1 MIDTSPGSDAD
12 SLPQGTAAMSIS
24 STTPPDTTSTIDQA
38 PARSRAPSRIIA
50 RNGPTKAQ
58 QDNMVEVFAERIY
71 PQVPDNVLLSAY
83 LRHNSWDF
91 EATVSKYTQDR
102 ETLLAS
108 LVEEEGNNAETAS
121 ESSPVKASDS
131 NVERQ
136 PSDDSDTTEKRQE
149 IGQKKELEMPWW
161 FNDNNE
167 QERRD
172 AGLALR
178 LQFEDLNDR
187 KEVDMTP
194 SEAVLL
200 LHMVDWDI
208 SGARKGYNSLP
219 EAKQAVR
226 KQFDRMRSRLPTA
239 TVRPSATD
247 KLQQRQLKQQDER
260 LATFVNITGR
270 SDWFSLKVFL
280 QKRRWNIIA
289 AIEAWFRS
297 GVPPVMSRRK
307 HVVYDLRNDFNMKVL
322 PAPFGQDWQPQAD
335 GNGEDGWA
343 LDWETVME
351 IPEPPPDN
359 ETSDDESDADPEVE
373 TENPPSPITKT
384 KKPNGRA
391 KGRPDGFALHQM
403 KGTAKPGLKSDW
415 RFLFEYISKGR
426 YWSNRF
432 KAYEKFDWPDVAI
445 HDQRQR
451 DSSQTRVQFDWNN
464 QEHIHLLNNFR
475 RQNTC
480 RTTNTGAREAAQLW
494 SDEEKEFL
502 LQMNVEWLEEM
513 RKQFPGV
520 SEDDLLKKTISNKTK
535 EDWKDRLNAKFQGTV
550 QEGSTIPR
558 RERSIVSIIS
568 QRARTPAIIEKFKL
582 KADSEYF
589 RKRAN
594 RIAKEKSKGDSGVKR
609 PLEADQEDDGQ
620 PAEKRARIDGS
631 VVKGDPDVD
640 ENDDCETDVE
650 GEEVVAGEEETE
662 EADKALQ

>member
-1 MIDTSPGSDAD
+1 
-12 SLPQGTAAMSIS
+12 MSIS
-24 STTPPDTTSTIDQA
+24 STTPPDTTVVIAQA
-38 PARSRAPSRIIA
+38 PAPARAPSRTIA
-50 RNGPTKAQ
+50 RNGPTRAQ
-58 QDNMVEVFAERIY
+58 QDNMVDVFAERIY
-71 PQVPDNVLLSAY
+71 PQVPDNVLLRGY
-83 LRHNSWDF
+83 LRRNSWDF
-91 EATVSKYTQDR
+91 EASVSKYTQDR
-102 ETLLAS
+102 ETLLES
-108 LVEEEGNNAETAS
+108 LIEEEENNTEAALQ
-121 ESSPVKASDS
+121 SSPLKTSDS

-136 PSDDSDTTEKRQE
+136 PSDDSDATEKQQE
-149 IGQKKELEMPWW
+149 IRQKKELEMPWW

-200 LHMVDWDI
+200 LHMADWEF
-208 SGARKGYNSLP
+208 SGACKEYNSLP

-226 KQFDRMRSRLPTA
+226 KQFDRMRSRLPKR
-239 TVRPSATD
+239 TVKARATD
-247 KLQQRQLKQQDER
+247 KLQQRQLRQQDER
-260 LATFVNITGR
+260 LATFINITGR
-270 SDWFSLKVFL
+270 SDWYSLKVFL
-280 QKRRWNIIA
+280 QKRRWNLIA

-307 HVVYDLRNDFNMKVL
+307 NIVYDLRNDFNMKAL
-322 PAPFGQDWQPQAD
+322 PAPSGQDWQPQAD

-351 IPEPPPDN
+351 VPEVASDD
-359 ETSDDESDADPEVE
+359 ETSDEESESDPE
-373 TENPPSPITKT
+373 TETEDPPSPITKT

-391 KGRPDGFALHQM
+391 KDRPDGFALHQM

-426 YWSNRF
+426 YWANRF
-432 KAYEKFDWPDVAI
+432 KAYEKFDWPEVAL
-445 HDQRQR
+445 HDQRRR
-451 DSSQTRVQFDWNN
+451 DSSQSRVQFDWNN

-502 LQMNVEWLEEM
+502 LQMNVEWLAEM
-513 RKQFPGV
+513 RQKFPEV
-520 SEDDLLKKTISNKTK
+520 SEDDLVKKPISNKTK
-535 EDWKDRLNAKFQGTV
+535 QDWKDRLNAKFEGTV

-568 QRARTPAIIEKFKL
+568 QRSRTPAIIEKFKL

-594 RIAKEKSKGDSGVKR
+594 RIAKEKSKKESGLKR
-609 PLEADQEDDGQ
+609 PLEADKEDDGQ
-620 PAEKRARIDGS
+620 SAEKRARIDGS
-631 VVKGDPDVD
+631 MVNGDPDAD
-640 ENDDCETDVE
+640 ENDDDESDVE
-650 GEEVVAGEEETE
+650 GEEVGAGDEETE
-662 EADKALQ
+662 EVDSTMQ